1 VLFRRS
7 QRATIGVATEVD
19 RERRRQIAGCLAVSL
34 VPSPTIN
41 LQSRRRVRLAIVA
54 LATLIV
60 VAAMA
65 FDTKI
70 VKIGSPA
77 DTQPGAFSAAAFGAA
92 EFPKVQAAIES
103 RAVDA
108 AKLASAVAKDKEAA
122 AKEYGVE
129 AGTGAEMSVKFTGVV
144 GKGESGVYAVQVSD
158 VPSTLTVRVQT
169 GPAINGTD
177 LRDATGTIAFGQ
189 FVNQID
195 YQNAGSALNKEMKKQ
210 VLSKVDA
217 SALSGKTIS
226 VVGAFKLIN
235 PNSWLV
241 TPVKLDVQ

>member
-1 VLFRRS
+1 MQEGAAKQAAQVETGPAIDARGRP
-7 QRATIGVATEVD
+7 G
-19 RERRRQIAGCLAVSL
+19 
-34 VPSPTIN
+34 
-41 LQSRRRVRLAIVA
+41 VRL
-54 LATLIV
+54 LV
-60 VAAMA
+60 VAAAILILLAAMA
-65 FDTKI
+65 LDTRI
-70 VKIGSPA
+70 VKIGSAA
-77 DTQPGAFSAAAFGAA
+77 DVQPGAFSAAEFGKA
-92 EFPKVQAAIES
+92 EFPKVQAAIDK

-108 AKLASAVAKDKEAA
+108 ATIAAAIAKDQEAA

-129 AGTGAEMSVKFTGVV
+129 AGASPEISVKFTGVA
-144 GKGESGVYAVQVSD
+144 GKAESGVYLVTVEGL
-158 VPSTLTVRVQT
+158 PSTLIIRVQT

-217 SALSGKTIS
+217 ANLTGKTIA

-235 PNSWLV
+235 PSSWLV
-241 TPVKLDVQ
+241 TPVKLGVQ

>member
-1 VLFRRS
+1 MTS
-7 QRATIGVATEVD
+7 QAAAPIGARA
-19 RERRRQIAGCLAVSL
+19 RPRF
-34 VPSPTIN
+34 
-41 LQSRRRVRLAIVA
+41 RLAIA
-54 LATLIV
+54 SAAGLILL
-60 VAAMA
+60 AAMA
-65 FDTKI
+65 LDTKV
-70 VKIGSPA
+70 VKVGSPA
-77 DTQPGAFSAAAFGAA
+77 DVQPGVFSPAEFGKA
-92 EFPKVQAAIES
+92 EFPKVQAAIEA

-108 AKLASAVAKDKEAA
+108 ATVAAAVAKDKDAA
-122 AKEYGVE
+122 GKQYGVE
-129 AGTGAEMSVKFTGVV
+129 AGSGPEISIRFKGVA
-144 GKGESGVYAVQVSD
+144 GKVDSGVYDVAVEG
-158 VPSTLTVRVQT
+158 VPSTLVIRVQT

-210 VLSKVDA
+210 VLSKVDTK
-217 SALSGKTIS
+217 ALAGKTIS